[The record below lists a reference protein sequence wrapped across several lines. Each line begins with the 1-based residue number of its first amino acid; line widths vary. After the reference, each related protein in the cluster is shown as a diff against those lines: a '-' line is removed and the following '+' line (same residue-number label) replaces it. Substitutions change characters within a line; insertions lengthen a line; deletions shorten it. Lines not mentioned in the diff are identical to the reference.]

1 MQWRMNDADY
11 MRQALQLARRGEG
24 RVEPNPMVGCV
35 LVKDNRVIGRGYH
48 QAFGGPHAEV
58 NALGSCRQS
67 PNGTTAYVTLEP
79 CCYHGKTPPCVQAL
93 IEAGIQ
99 RVVASAFDPN
109 PKVNGQG
116 FALLRQAGISVTT
129 GVCAEAGQDLI
140 APFTM
145 LTRKARPWVILKWA
159 QSLDGK
165 IATHTG
171 DSKWISDARARR
183 HAHGVRGRLD
193 AIVVGANTVL
203 TDDPM
208 LTSRISRP
216 RRVATRVV
224 LDRRLKTP
232 LESRLVQSAVQAPVL
247 IYCAKDAPPRK
258 RKAIAK
264 AGCETIGTDSLVD
277 VLHDLARRG
286 CTNVLVEG
294 GGTVLGSFLDAG
306 YVDEVHCYLTPR
318 LIGGKE
324 AISAFAGKGATRIAD
339 ALPLTHAKL
348 RTLGSGWFVQARVTD
363 PVSLCAD

>member
-1 MQWRMNDADY
+1 
-11 MRQALQLARRGEG
+11 
-24 RVEPNPMVGCV
+24 
-35 LVKDNRVIGRGYH
+35 
-48 QAFGGPHAEV
+48 
-58 NALGSCRQS
+58 
-67 PNGTTAYVTLEP
+67 
-79 CCYHGKTPPCVQAL
+79 
-93 IEAGIQ
+93 
-99 RVVASAFDPN
+99 
-109 PKVNGQG
+109 
-116 FALLRQAGISVTT
+116 
-129 GVCAEAGQDLI
+129 
-140 APFTM
+140 
-145 LTRKARPWVILKWA
+145 VILKWA

-264 AGCETIGTDSLVD
+264 AGLRDD
-277 VLHDLARRG
+277 WNRLACRRAARSG
-286 CTNVLVEG
+286 PPRLYERAG
-294 GGTVLGSFLDAG
+294 GGRRDCSGQLLGRWLCGRSALLSDAAADWRQRG
-306 YVDEVHCYLTPR
+306 NQRIRRQGGNSHCRCVTANTRQAAYTRFRLVCASTRHRSRFIVRR
-318 LIGGKE
+318 LI
-324 AISAFAGKGATRIAD
+324 AIKRYLRIGNIFLINSANPAPCLA
-339 ALPLTHAKL
+339 
-348 RTLGSGWFVQARVTD
+348 
-363 PVSLCAD
+363 PVNPRQISYK